1 MSPKSYDNLNCSV
14 ARTMEQ
20 IGERWTILILRDAFY
35 GVRRFDDFQASLGV
49 ARNIL
54 TTRLNHLVDG
64 GIMRK
69 EQYQDNPPRHEYRL
83 TEKGRDLIPVI
94 TTMLAWGNRW
104 ESERD
109 PIDLI
114 HTDCGHSIHAVAVCS
129 ECAEPISAHNLTI
142 DPIPRIVRERV
153 VDTRSLNANR

>member
-35 GVRRFDDFQASLGV
+35 GIRRFDDFQASLGV

-69 EQYQDNPPRHEYRL
+69 EQYQNNPPRHEYRL

-104 ESERD
+104 ESDRD
-109 PIDLI
+109 PVDLI
-114 HTDCGHSIHAVAVCS
+114 HQDCDHTMHAVAVCS
-129 ECAEPISAHNLTI
+129 ECGGRIDAHNLTI
-142 DPIPRIVRERV
+142 DPVPRIVRERV
-153 VDTRSLNANR
+153 IETRGLGANR